1 MEHDGNENFP
11 PPPKKERKKEKKTTR
26 GIIREFSRVDIHDR
40 RGEHMRPL
48 IRDKKN
54 RSMWRESVNPP
65 LYKERGVPT
74 RKSRGNGSLLL
85 DFLPAPVCLHPS
97 SPLVALPPMLPR
109 PIYLAFITLKARNAH
124 LESSIDKLSV
134 RYIYIYIYF
143 PIVKFLFLLSSN
155 FFFFLFHSRNTI
167 HTGKIQF
174 NRIVSRRI
182 GGACC
187 LYSSRLWRVME
198 ERCRKIVFK
207 TVGK

>member
-1 MEHDGNENFP
+1 MKSTYDLEHDGNENFP

-97 SPLVALPPMLPR
+97 SPLLVALPPMLPR

-143 PIVKFLFLLSSN
+143 PIVKFLFYFLLTFSFSSSIHGIRFTQEKYN
-155 FFFFLFHSRNTI
+155 LIGSFLEELEKRAAYT
-167 HTGKIQF
+167 
-174 NRIVSRRI
+174 
-182 GGACC
+182 
-187 LYSSRLWRVME
+187 RLVCGE
-198 ERCRKIVFK
+198 
-207 TVGK
+207 